1 VSEKKVKSKPKTASK
16 AKAAKPEAGK
26 SSKAKTDKASKKE
39 AGKEVKAKES
49 KAAKVLEGKAVKAE
63 EKTAKADQDLKPTAK
78 EKTGQAEI
86 NIGMV
91 GHVDHGKTSLTQALT
106 GKWTDT
112 HSEELKRG
120 ISIRL
125 GYADVIFYKC
135 DHCKG
140 TEAYSTKPVCPTCGK
155 KSKKLRKV
163 SFVDAPGHETLMTT
177 MLSGAALMNG
187 AVLVIAAN
195 EKCPQPQTEEHLT
208 ALKMAGIEKIV
219 VAQNKIDLVEMPKAK
234 ENMKKIK
241 GFLEKKGYDKVQI
254 IPIAANFAGNI
265 DLLIESMEKEIPT
278 PKFDLKKPLIM
289 YCARSFDINK
299 PGSKLKE
306 MKGGVVGGTI
316 IQGKAIIGEKILIRP
331 GIEEKEI
338 STDIRSLSCSSGK
351 LKEAIPGGLVAIG
364 TGLDPS
370 ITQNDRLRGQVV
382 GTEKSLPKATTE
394 LDTEISYIKRVVEKV
409 EEKIK
414 SNEPVVLT
422 IGTMAVVGIVTSIS
436 GSKAKISLKN
446 KVVVLPGQKIAVS
459 KKAEGRWKLIAY
471 AVAK

>member
-1 VSEKKVKSKPKTASK
+1 MSEKKAGKKVEHKPKAAPKRDAKTGKTAK
-16 AKAAKPEAGK
+16 DKAGK
-26 SSKAKTDKASKKE
+26 TAE
-39 AGKEVKAKES
+39 A
-49 KAAKVLEGKAVKAE
+49 KAVKAE
-63 EKTAKADQDLKPTAK
+63 HASKAEASHASKAEASHASKASAKDEA
-78 EKTGQAEI
+78 GQAEI

-91 GHVDHGKTSLTQALT
+91 GHVDHGKTSLTKALT

-135 DHCKG
+135 EHCKG
-140 TEAYSTKPVCPTCGK
+140 MEAYSTKPVCPICGK
-155 KSKKLRKV
+155 KAKKLRKI

-177 MLSGAALMNG
+177 MLSGAAMMDG

-234 ENMKKIK
+234 ENMKQIK
-241 GFLEKKGYDKVQI
+241 EFLKRKEYEKVQI

-265 DLLIESMEKEIPT
+265 DLLIEAVEEAIPT
-278 PKFDLKKPLIM
+278 PKFDLKKPLLM

-306 MKGGVVGGTI
+306 MRGGVIGGTI

-331 GIEEKEI
+331 GIEGKEI

-370 ITQNDRLRGQVV
+370 LTQNDRLRGQVI
-382 GTEKSLPKATTE
+382 GTEKSLPEAVTE
-394 LDTEISYIKRVVEKV
+394 LNTEINYIKRVVEKV
-409 EEKIK
+409 EGKIK
-414 SNEPVVLT
+414 PNEAVVLT
-422 IGTMAVVGIVTSIS
+422 IGTMAEVGIVTSI
-436 GSKAKISLKN
+436 GGHKAKISLKN

-459 KKAEGRWKLIAY
+459 KKAEGRWQLVAY